1 MGCPAQPEPPRFLFT
16 APGLV
21 NFRWWIMIDTKVD
34 LIGVAVKLFTQK
46 KKKKLV
52 CIYLLPW
59 DHDA

>member
-21 NFRWWIMIDTKVD
+21 NFRWWIVMDTKVD

-46 KKKKLV
+46 KKKTSLH
-52 CIYLLPW
+52 ILASMGP
-59 DHDA
+59 